1 MQITRFEPGHAPEL
15 VDEPRL
21 FEQDE
26 SFHWFDIQRSEKDW
40 YERVRPWLKKP
51 IHERHIKDTFND
63 VHLPYYETTEDYDLL
78 IVRALC
84 PECPAEAPTTRAVA
98 FIISDSVLV
107 SVRPAD
113 DPVFGELQQ
122 RFQQA
127 KRSAPTSVAM
137 LLYLA
142 IDEMSDT
149 LLAQRDVTS
158 ELMSN
163 WQDRL
168 LDPNDAFNDWRAMM
182 RLRSQLRR
190 LEVISESEI
199 DALGEWREQTQL
211 NIDAG
216 LAVRFNDLREHL
228 RRLYNHS
235 LVVQH
240 DIDALIQIYFSSSTQ
255 RTNEILQFLA
265 IISAIFLPLNLLAGI
280 FGTNFEDLPLLSS
293 WYGPWVMAAFML
305 LFVAGLLALFR
316 KRRWI

>member
-1 MQITRFEPGHAPEL
+1 MQITRFEHGHVPEL
-15 VDEPRL
+15 VAEPQGG
-21 FEQDE
+21 EQDGV
-26 SFHWFDIQRSEKDW
+26 FHWFDIQRSEKDW
-40 YERVRPWLKKP
+40 YETVRPWLKKP
-51 IHERHIKDTFND
+51 LHERHVNDTLND
-63 VHLPYYETTEDYDLL
+63 IHPPYYEMTEDYDLL
-78 IVRALC
+78 VVRALC
-84 PECPAEAPTTRAVA
+84 PDCPAEAPTTRAIA
-98 FIISDSVLV
+98 FIISDRVLV
-107 SVRPAD
+107 SVRPTD
-113 DPVFGELQQ
+113 DPAFSQLNQ
-122 RFQQA
+122 RLLDA
-127 KRSAPTSVAM
+127 RRSAPTSVAM

-142 IDEMSDT
+142 IDRLSDA
-149 LLAQRDVTS
+149 LLARRDVTS

-190 LEVISESEI
+190 LEVISESQI

-211 NIDAG
+211 AIDAG
-216 LAVRFNDLREHL
+216 LAVRFNDLQEHM
-228 RRLYNHS
+228 RRLYNHA

-265 IISAIFLPLNLLAGI
+265 IVSAIFLPLNLLAGI
-280 FGTNFEDLPLLSS
+280 FGTNFEQLPLLSA